1 MKICSLYMVVKIAYK
16 VCTLNRESIRF
27 GGGLVY
33 EFRYLHH
40 CNSYHLKSRK
50 NGSYMMHVCILNM
63 ALTNIQKAGK
73 IRISWIFRKK
83 KTIFCKRRK
92 KHYATNIL
100 KDSNVHFKMK
110 TMFFFNFRES
120 NFFIIYILFSLL
132 IILKIH
138 LYHDL

>member
-1 MKICSLYMVVKIAYK
+1 MKIFSLYMAVKIAYK

-27 GGGLVY
+27 RGGLVY

-50 NGSYMMHVCILNM
+50 NDSYMMHVCILNNGPYKHPKSWKNTNIM
-63 ALTNIQKAGK
+63 NIQKKK
-73 IRISWIFRKK
+73 I
-83 KTIFCKRRK
+83 CKRRK
-92 KHYATNIL
+92 EDYATNIL
-100 KDSNVHFKMK
+100 KDSNVRFKMK

-120 NFFIIYILFSLL
+120 NFFIIYIFFSLL

-138 LYHDL
+138 LYHYL

>member
-1 MKICSLYMVVKIAYK
+1 MKIFSLYMVVKIAYK

-40 CNSYHLKSRK
+40 SNSYHLKSRK
-50 NGSYMMHVCILNM
+50 NDSYMMHVCILNNGPYKHPKSWKNTIIM
-63 ALTNIQKAGK
+63 NIQK
-73 IRISWIFRKK
+73 KK

-92 KHYATNIL
+92 EDYATNIL
-100 KDSNVHFKMK
+100 KDSNVRFKMK

-120 NFFIIYILFSLL
+120 NFFIIYLNNKSF
-132 IILKIH
+132 
-138 LYHDL
+138 

>member
-1 MKICSLYMVVKIAYK
+1 MKIFSLYMVVKIAYK

-50 NGSYMMHVCILNM
+50 NDSYMMHVCILNNGPYKHPKSWKNTNIM
-63 ALTNIQKAGK
+63 NIQKKK
-73 IRISWIFRKK
+73 I
-83 KTIFCKRRK
+83 CKRRK

-100 KDSNVHFKMK
+100 KDSNVRFKMK
-110 TMFFFNFRES
+110 TMFFFL
-120 NFFIIYILFSLL
+120 ILENQTSLL
-132 IILKIH
+132 FI
-138 LYHDL
+138 